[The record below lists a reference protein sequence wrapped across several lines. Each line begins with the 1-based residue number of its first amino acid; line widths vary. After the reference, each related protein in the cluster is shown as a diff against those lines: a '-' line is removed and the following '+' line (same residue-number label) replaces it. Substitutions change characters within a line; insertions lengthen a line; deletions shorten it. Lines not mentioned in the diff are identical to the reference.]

1 MKGMVGAVVSAVA
14 IIGIIVGLFV
24 CTEKIPAGYV
34 GVVYNMNGGVEDE
47 VLTQGFRVVA
57 PTKKVTLYSIALEQ
71 SYMTDGDQGDSP
83 DDESFEIPTKEGAS
97 LDVDVAFSYSFELT
111 EVPQTFTRFRG
122 QSGKEI
128 LKFEL
133 TEVPQTF
140 TRFRGQSGKEILKS
154 FIKPKMQAWIKE
166 ITPDFAMID
175 IVSKQRGMV
184 NATLTEKLKERFAKY
199 GIVIDN
205 VALADVR
212 PDEETDKAIKE
223 KIKAQEA
230 LETAKVTAEKDKVE
244 ANRDKEVA
252 EINAEKAKIEAQGEA
267 DARKIEAE
275 GEAAANKMISDSLS
289 DKLIENKKIDK
300 WKGDV
305 PKVQGSNATI
315 VDVGALEE

>member
-14 IIGIIVGLFV
+14 IFGIIVGLFV

-111 EVPQTFTRFRG
+111 EVP
-122 QSGKEI
+122 K
-128 LKFEL
+128 
-133 TEVPQTF
+133 TF

-252 EINAEKAKIEAQGEA
+252 EINAEKAKIEAQGKA

>member
-1 MKGMVGAVVSAVA
+1 MKG
-14 IIGIIVGLFV
+14 IVGSIVTGVVIVLVIICGFA
-24 CTEKIPAGYV
+24 CTERIPAGYV

-47 VLTQGFRVVA
+47 VLTQGWKIVS

-128 LKFEL
+128 LK
-133 TEVPQTF
+133 
-140 TRFRGQSGKEILKS
+140 S

-166 ITPDFAMID
+166 ITPEFAMID
-175 IVSKQRGMV
+175 IVSKQRGVV
-184 NATLTEKLKERFAKY
+184 NAALTEKLKERFKPY

-212 PDEETDKAIKE
+212 PDEDTDKAIKE

-244 ANRDKEVA
+244 ATRDKEIA
-252 EINAEKAKIEAQGEA
+252 EINAEKAKIEAQGQA
-267 DARKIEAE
+267 DAELIRANAEAE
-275 GEAAANKMISDSLS
+275 ANKKIAESLT
-289 DKLIENKKIDK
+289 DKLIEKAKYDK
-300 WKGDV
+300 WNGELPYIEGASTPIVNIKGTE
-305 PKVQGSNATI
+305 KT
-315 VDVGALEE
+315 E

>member
-97 LDVDVAFSYSFELT
+97 LDVDVAFSYS
-111 EVPQTFTRFRG
+111 
-122 QSGKEI
+122 
-128 LKFEL
+128 FEL

-252 EINAEKAKIEAQGEA
+252 EINAEKAKIEAHGKA

>member
-1 MKGMVGAVVSAVA
+1 MKGMVGAVVSAVV
-14 IIGIIVGLFV
+14 ILGIIVGLFV

-111 EVPQTFTRFRG
+111 EVP
-122 QSGKEI
+122 K
-128 LKFEL
+128 
-133 TEVPQTF
+133 TF

-252 EINAEKAKIEAQGEA
+252 EINAEKAKIEAQGKA

>member
-14 IIGIIVGLFV
+14 IIGIVVGLFV

-111 EVPQTFTRFRG
+111 EVP
-122 QSGKEI
+122 K
-128 LKFEL
+128 
-133 TEVPQTF
+133 TF

-252 EINAEKAKIEAQGEA
+252 EINAEKAKIEAQGKA

>member
-1 MKGMVGAVVSAVA
+1 MKGIVGAVVSAVA
-14 IIGIIVGLFV
+14 IFGIIVGLFV

-111 EVPQTFTRFRG
+111 EVP
-122 QSGKEI
+122 K
-128 LKFEL
+128 
-133 TEVPQTF
+133 TF

-252 EINAEKAKIEAQGEA
+252 EINAEKAKIEAQGKA

>member
-14 IIGIIVGLFV
+14 IFGIIVGLFV

-47 VLTQGFRVVA
+47 VLTQGFRIVA

-111 EVPQTFTRFRG
+111 EVP
-122 QSGKEI
+122 K
-128 LKFEL
+128 
-133 TEVPQTF
+133 TF

-252 EINAEKAKIEAQGEA
+252 EINAEKAKIEAQGKA